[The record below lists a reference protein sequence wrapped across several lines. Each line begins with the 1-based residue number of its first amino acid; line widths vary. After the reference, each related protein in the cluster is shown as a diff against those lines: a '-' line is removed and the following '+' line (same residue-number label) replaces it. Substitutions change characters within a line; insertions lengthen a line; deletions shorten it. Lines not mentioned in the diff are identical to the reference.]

1 MLAQTIS
8 VARAVL
14 FNRLGELLTRMRPQL
29 GVAAIVTWNT
39 LYLEHAVEAF
49 AGRRTK
55 KISRIGDR

>member
-29 GVAAIVTWNT
+29 GGRGNRH
-39 LYLEHAVEAF
+39 LEYDLEYVVS
-49 AGRRTK
+49 GTRR
-55 KISRIGDR
+55 